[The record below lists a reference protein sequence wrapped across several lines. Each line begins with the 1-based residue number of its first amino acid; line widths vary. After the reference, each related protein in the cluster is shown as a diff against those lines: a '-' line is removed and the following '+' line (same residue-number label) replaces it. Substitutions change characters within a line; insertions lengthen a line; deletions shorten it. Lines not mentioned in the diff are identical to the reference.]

1 MQERKKQKKSA
12 AAEAAT
18 RAAEPPYN
26 LAQARETLRGYL
38 GAASRE
44 DPGEARRRVDASV
57 DELLEEGVVQ
67 SAETVFEQLLFL
79 NPALDHETALG
90 YAPLYEHVNRLRRLQ
105 DARLRHAMATLLQ
118 SQNP

>member
-1 MQERKKQKKSA
+1 MSERKKQAKSA
-12 AAEAAT
+12 AGEAAP
-18 RAAEPPYN
+18 RAAKPTYN
-26 LAQARETLRGYL
+26 VAQARETLRGYL
-38 GAASRE
+38 GSAE
-44 DPGEARRRVDASV
+44 HQDPEEARGAVEASV
-57 DELLEEGVVQ
+57 DTLLEDGVVK
-67 SAETVFEQLLFL
+67 SAETVFEHLLFL